1 MKRFDKEATRDPLI
15 LKKKK
20 EGAKPFKRF
29 INLTCGAELW
39 HAQEFC
45 AGAPERR
52 VLYAF
57 WDATVAEVPDR
68 KVRLTNWS
76 VTCSDEHIAY
86 VHFFFY
92 PRQPPPPPPP
102 PLPRILSDTRTSKYF
117 FRITDYVFFLT
128 FGGFLKSKFNA
139 LKKKQKNKSQNDTH
153 EGLEGN

>member
-15 LKKKK
+15 LKKK

-29 INLTCGAELW
+29 INLTCGTELW

-57 WDATVAEVPDR
+57 WDAAVAEVPDR

-86 VHFFFY
+86 VHFFT
-92 PRQPPPPPPP
+92 PANHQRHHHH
-102 PLPRILSDTRTSKYF
+102 LSPAFQVTQEQANTSLESQIMF
-117 FRITDYVFFLT
+117 FFNIWCFF
-128 FGGFLKSKFNA
+128 
-139 LKKKQKNKSQNDTH
+139 
-153 EGLEGN
+153 